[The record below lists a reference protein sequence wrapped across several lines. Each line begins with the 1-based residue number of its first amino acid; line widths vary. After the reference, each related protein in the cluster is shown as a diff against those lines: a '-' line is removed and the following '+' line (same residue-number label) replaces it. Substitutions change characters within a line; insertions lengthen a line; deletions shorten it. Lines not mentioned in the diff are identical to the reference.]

1 MTNFEKIKSMSI
13 EEFSE
18 WLDKYGSF
26 DGSPW
31 MDWFS
36 KKYCNNCE
44 NIMVKYPN
52 KSGVRCGKEF
62 PCSYCE
68 LNGNCRFFQDLEETP
83 NNEEIIKMWLGNE

>member
-1 MTNFEKIKSMSI
+1 MSI
-13 EEFSE
+13 KEFSE

-36 KKYCNNCE
+36 TKYCNNCE
-44 NIMVKYPN
+44 DILVKYVN
-52 KSGVRCGKEF
+52 NSGEGFCKEF

-68 LNGNCRFFQDLEETP
+68 LNKKCRFFQDLEETP
-83 NNEEIIKMWLGNE
+83 NNKDTIEMWLENEDDEM